1 MKPDKRHYEM
11 ASFLRAIQR
20 EVTVE
25 ELAAQFATSP
35 ITIRR
40 DLDSLVEEGV
50 ILRTYGGCI
59 IRTELSTMFQ
69 QQLAHNFRLKQA
81 IGFSAAEQVRA
92 GETILFADGS
102 TTFHLAS
109 NLESRAPL
117 TVVTNSIA
125 VMPEISRFRG
135 VQLEILGGAY
145 NRDTNFLGGS
155 MAERLLE
162 MRYFDAVFV
171 GADAVDEEGQCM
183 VSSPDVARL
192 TQLMLRR
199 ANRRFLLADHTKV
212 GAQASVVYGK
222 LTDFDMWITTRGMAQ
237 GQFES
242 YGKMTTVKEAAQSNS
257 LSEEHATSVRT
268 DGRNVRSRNGH

>member
-1 MKPDKRHYEM
+1 M
-11 ASFLRAIQR
+11 QR

-25 ELAAQFATSP
+25 ELAVQFATSP

-40 DLDSLVEEGV
+40 DLDSLAEAGM

-69 QQLAHNFRLKQA
+69 QQLGRNFRLKQA
-81 IGFSAAEQVRA
+81 IGCSAAEQIRS
-92 GETILFADGS
+92 GETILFDDGS

-109 NLESRAPL
+109 NLESKAPL

-125 VMPEISRFRG
+125 AIPEISRFHG

-145 NRDTNFLGGS
+145 NRETNFLGGS
-155 MAERLLE
+155 LAERLLE

-171 GADAVDEEGQCM
+171 GVDAVDEAGQCM
-183 VSSPDVARL
+183 VNSPDVARL
-192 TQLMLRR
+192 TQVMLRR

-212 GAQASVVYGK
+212 GAQATVVYGR
-222 LTDFDMWITTRGMAQ
+222 LSDFDMWITTRGMAEVQ
-237 GQFES
+237 LDR
-242 YGKMTTVKEAAQSNS
+242 YGKMTTVKEAIQENAMSDERGTKARQTAAKSDKGNA
-257 LSEEHATSVRT
+257 H
-268 DGRNVRSRNGH
+268 